1 MIRALAIVGT
11 VIDIIIAKEVVYIE
25 YTGEYR

>member
-25 YTGEYR
+25 NTGEYR